1 MLNEQRKKQ
10 RRVSVIA
17 GQSQKSQNMLQSC
30 VQDIRKKNINFQ
42 RSERNIPQNCQEA
55 LFAGKMDLAFSL
67 MQRISNVWWDL

>member
-17 GQSQKSQNMLQSC
+17 GQFQKSQNMLQSC
-30 VQDIRKKNINFQ
+30 VQDIRKNINFQ